1 MVGILFREIGLFL
14 SEKYPVSVTDS
25 DVTQMSGVIHMVE
38 IDHEI
43 MADRGVLVPD
53 LFFVKGLY

>member
-1 MVGILFREIGLFL
+1 MVGILFRKIGLFL

-25 DVTQMSGVIHMVE
+25 DVTQMSGVNHMVE

-43 MADRGVLVPD
+43 MADRSVLVPD

>member
-1 MVGILFREIGLFL
+1 MLLREIGLFL

-25 DVTQMSGVIHMVE
+25 DVTQMSGVIHVVE

-43 MADRGVLVPD
+43 MADRCVLVPD